1 MILSNKSGIITN
13 FSEGKTKTGKKMI
26 VVTHTIGNSETL
38 QKIFA
43 FEWDENYDNLC
54 MLGKDI
60 IGSQI
65 ETKTEI
71 LQ

>member
-1 MILSNKSGIITN
+1 
-13 FSEGKTKTGKKMI
+13 MI